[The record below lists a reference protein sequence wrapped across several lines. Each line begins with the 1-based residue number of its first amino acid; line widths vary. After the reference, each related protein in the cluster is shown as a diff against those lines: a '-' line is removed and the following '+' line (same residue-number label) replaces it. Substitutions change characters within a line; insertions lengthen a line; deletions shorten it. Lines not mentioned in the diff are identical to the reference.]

1 MNFSSFFIICFLTG
15 LSAPCESYVIPRAES
30 RTSLSLCSVDPGE
43 LSEEPSDQ
51 SFNYDRRSVLGTCL
65 APLVLLPVI
74 ARSAEVGEADL
85 DCLLDLPPVAS
96 DYVRVYFCRHG
107 QTENNRLRKVQGARV
122 DPPINDNGNLQA
134 TNLGKALSRIDECP
148 QVFFSSNLQRAKM
161 TADVAA
167 SQIDAKI
174 KPRQL
179 EALGEVDFGP
189 VAEGQPVVLAKAGM
203 QATYAAWAIGSID
216 YRPSGGGD
224 SGRDVSRIT
233 VGSCAELV

>member
-1 MNFSSFFIICFLTG
+1 MKLSSFFIICLLTG
-15 LSAPCESYVIPRAES
+15 LSAPCESYVVPRAES
-30 RTSLSLCSVDPGE
+30 RRTSLSSCSVDPGE
-43 LSEEPSDQ
+43 LSEEPSHQ
-51 SFNYDRRSVLGTCL
+51 SFNYDRRSVLGACL
-65 APLVLLPVI
+65 APLVLLPVV
-74 ARSAEVGEADL
+74 ARSAEVGGADLDL

-96 DYVRVYFCRHG
+96 DHVRVYFCRHG

-134 TNLGKALSRIDECP
+134 TNLGKALSRIDPCP
-148 QVFFSSNLQRAKM
+148 RVFFSSNLQRAKM

-179 EALGEVDFGP
+179 KALGEVDFGP
-189 VAEGQPVVLAKAGM
+189 LAEGQPVALANAGM

-224 SGRDVSRIT
+224 SGRDVS
-233 VGSCAELV
+233 